1 MRFYNIITEHK
12 QAHIIGKIKNMS
24 NFEIENVQNLYKKF
38 EMVEYT
44 NEIGNECMFA
54 ILDDFLLNKIIKLYK
69 NYNLSFEVFDLTN
82 DVKFDNTFKTNFKNE
97 YGLSVRSKI
106 NSLIKEYKSNWTT
119 EDDILDKILEKGKKS
134 LTDFDLDILDS

>member
-1 MRFYNIITEHK
+1 
-12 QAHIIGKIKNMS
+12 
-24 NFEIENVQNLYKKF
+24 
-38 EMVEYT
+38 
-44 NEIGNECMFA
+44 MFA

-106 NSLIKEYKSNWTT
+106 NSLIKEYKSSWTT
-119 EDDILDKILEKGKKS
+119 KDDILDKILEKGIKS
-134 LTDFDLDILDS
+134 LTDFDLDVLNS

>member
-12 QAHIIGKIKNMS
+12 QLHIIGKIKNMS
-24 NFEIENVQNLYKKF
+24 DFEIENVQNLYKKF

-106 NSLIKEYKSNWTT
+106 DSLIKEYKSSWTT
-119 EDDILDKILEKGKKS
+119 KDDILDKILEKGIKS
-134 LTDFDLDILDS
+134 LTDFDLDVLNS